1 MSFSRKL
8 EEANQYLSDG
18 DFDKAKKAF
27 DSLLAEDP
35 ENPETIAGFFISS
48 YWDNRLDRIHNAKEG
63 RERSHLLVQYF
74 SEFQNAFELRKF
86 TGNSSFRAISESV
99 LSEAV
104 DQLKISVQREGLHF
118 QDPSALLSLIR
129 ELIRFRDYRNA
140 LEILNYSSSVERN
153 SPEFLYL
160 RAESLFQTGEE
171 RRALILFREA
181 FLKDPSAAPLGV
193 LKSEPIVVWI
203 EKLKGSYPEESDLKE
218 VLPVVLAERGI
229 FEETRN
235 YSEKEILGYYQNLIR
250 LKDTLNSRKDLY
262 DFKIRC
268 RILQHACLILDV
280 YRGMQYSEIYQE
292 SKRILDSVDPGFFQR
307 RQDGIKR

>member
-27 DSLLAEDP
+27 DSLLGEDP
-35 ENPETIAGFFISS
+35 ENPETIAGFFIAS

-171 RRALILFREA
+171 RRSLILFREA

-193 LKSEPIVVWI
+193 LKSEPIAVWI
-203 EKLKGSYPEESDLKE
+203 ETLKSSYQEESDLKE

-292 SKRILDSVDPGFFQR
+292 SKRILDSVDPGFVQR

>member
-8 EEANQYLSDG
+8 EEANQHLSDG
-18 DFDKAKKAF
+18 DFDKAKKVF
-27 DSLLAEDP
+27 DLLLGEDP
-35 ENPETIAGFFISS
+35 EHPETIAGYFISS
-48 YWDNRLDRIHNAKEG
+48 YWDNRLDRIHNTKEG
-63 RERSHLLVQYF
+63 RDRSHILVQYF
-74 SEFQNAFELRKF
+74 SEFQNAFELKKF
-86 TGNSSFRAISESV
+86 TGTSSFRAVSESV

-129 ELIRFRDYRNA
+129 ELIRFRDYKNA
-140 LEILNYSSSVERN
+140 LEILNYSSSVEKN

-171 RRALILFREA
+171 RKALLLFREA
-181 FLKDPSAAPLGV
+181 FLKDPSVAPLAV
-193 LKSEPIVVWI
+193 LKSGPIYFWV
-203 EKLKGSYPEESDLKE
+203 EKLKGSYQDESDLKE

-235 YSEKEILGYYQNLIR
+235 YSEKEILVYYNNLIR

-280 YRGMQYSEIYQE
+280 CRNMQYGEIYQE
-292 SKRILDSVDPGFFQR
+292 SKRILDSVDPGFFLR
-307 RQDGIKR
+307 RQNGTQD

>member
-8 EEANQYLSDG
+8 EEANQYISDG

-203 EKLKGSYPEESDLKE
+203 EKLKGSYQEESDLKE

>member
-203 EKLKGSYPEESDLKE
+203 EKLKGSYQEESDLKE

-229 FEETRN
+229 FEEIRN

>member
-18 DFDKAKKAF
+18 DFEKAKKNF
-27 DSLLAEDP
+27 DSLLNEDP
-35 ENPETIAGFFISS
+35 EHPEVIAGFFIAS

-74 SEFQNAFELRKF
+74 SDFQNAFELKKF
-86 TGNSSFRAISESV
+86 TGTSSFRCISESV

-118 QDPSALLSLIR
+118 QDPSALLGLIR

-140 LEILNYSSSVERN
+140 LEILNYASSVERN

-181 FLKDPSAAPLGV
+181 FLKDPTAAPLSV
-193 LKSEPIVVWI
+193 LKSEPILSWI
-203 EKLKGSYPEESDLKE
+203 ETLKSSYQEESDLKE

-235 YSEKEILGYYQNLIR
+235 YSEKELLEYYKNLIR

-280 YRGMQYSEIYQE
+280 CRGMQYSEIYQE
-292 SKRILDSVDPGFFQR
+292 SKRILDTVDPGFFQR
-307 RQDGIKR
+307 RQDGIRK

>member
-118 QDPSALLSLIR
+118 QDPSALLNLIR

-171 RRALILFREA
+171 RRSLILFREA
-181 FLKDPSAAPLGV
+181 FLKDPSAAPLAV
-193 LKSEPIVVWI
+193 LKSEPILVWI
-203 EKLKGSYPEESDLKE
+203 EKLRSSYQDESDLKE
-218 VLPVVLAERGI
+218 VLPVVLAEQGI

-235 YSEKEILGYYQNLIR
+235 YSEKEILGYYQNLMR

>member
-18 DFDKAKKAF
+18 DFDKAQKSF
-27 DSLLAEDP
+27 DSLLAEEP
-35 ENPETIAGFFISS
+35 EHPEVVAGYFISS

-74 SEFQNAFELRKF
+74 AEFQNAFELRKF
-86 TGNSSFRAISESV
+86 TGTSALRAISESV

-118 QDPSALLSLIR
+118 QDPSALLGLIR

-171 RRALILFREA
+171 RKSLVLFREA
-181 FLKDPSAAPLGV
+181 FLKDPSAAPIAV
-193 LKSEPIVVWI
+193 LKAEPILFWI
-203 EKLKGSYPEESDLKE
+203 EKLRTSYQEESDLKE
-218 VLPVVLAERGI
+218 VLPVVLAEQGI

-307 RQDGIKR
+307 RQDGIKK

>member
-18 DFDKAKKAF
+18 DFEKAKKNF
-27 DSLLAEDP
+27 DLLLN
-35 ENPETIAGFFISS
+35 ENPDHPEAIAGYFISS

-63 RERSHLLVQYF
+63 RERSLLLVQSF
-74 SEFQNAFELRKF
+74 SEFQNAFDLRKF
-86 TGNSSFRAISESV
+86 TGTTSFQSISESI

-104 DQLKISVQREGLHF
+104 EQLKISVQREGLHF
-118 QDPSALLSLIR
+118 QDPNALLGLIR
-129 ELIRFRDYRNA
+129 ELIRFRDYKNA
-140 LEILNYSSSVERN
+140 LEILNYSSSVEKN

-160 RAESLFQTGEE
+160 RAESLYQTGEE
-171 RRALILFREA
+171 RKSLILYREA
-181 FLKDPSAAPLGV
+181 FLRDPSAAPLVV
-193 LKSEPIVVWI
+193 LKAEPILFWM
-203 EKLKGSYPEESDLKE
+203 EKLRDSYKEESDLKE
-218 VLPVVLAERGI
+218 VLPVVLAEQGI

-235 YSEKEILGYYQNLIR
+235 YSEKEVLGFYQNLVR

-268 RILQHACLILDV
+268 RILQHACLILDI
-280 YRGMQYSEIYQE
+280 YRGMQYSEVYQE
-292 SKRILDSVDPGFFQR
+292 SKRILDNVDPGFFQR

>member
-18 DFDKAKKAF
+18 DFDKAKKIF
-27 DSLLAEDP
+27 DSLLAESP
-35 ENPETIAGFFISS
+35 EHPDSIAGYFIAS
-48 YWDNRLDRIHNAKEG
+48 YWDNRLDRIHNTKEG

-74 SEFQNAFELRKF
+74 SEFQNAFDLRKF
-86 TGNSSFRAISESV
+86 TGVSSFHAVSESV

-118 QDPSALLSLIR
+118 QDPSALLGLIR

-140 LEILNYSSSVERN
+140 LEILNYSSSVEKN

-171 RRALILFREA
+171 RRALVLFREA
-181 FLKDPSAAPLGV
+181 FLKDPSAAPLAV
-193 LKSEPIVVWI
+193 LKSEPIFFWI
-203 EKLKGSYPEESDLKE
+203 EKLKDSYREESDLKE
-218 VLPVVLAERGI
+218 VLPVVLTERGI
-229 FEETRN
+229 FEETGN
-235 YSEKEILGYYQNLIR
+235 YSEKDILGYYQNLIR

-268 RILQHACLILDV
+268 RILQHACFLLDV
-280 YRGMQYSEIYQE
+280 YKGMQYGEIYQE
-292 SKRILDSVDPGFFQR
+292 SKKILDSVDPGFFQR
-307 RQDGIKR
+307 RQEEIKR

>member
-8 EEANQYLSDG
+8 EEANQFLSDG
-18 DFDKAKKAF
+18 DFEKAKKSF
-27 DSLLAEDP
+27 DSLLSEHPEDP
-35 ENPETIAGFFISS
+35 EAVAGFFTAS
-48 YWDNRLDRIHNAKEG
+48 YWDNRLDRIHNSREG
-63 RERSHLLVQYF
+63 RERSHLLVQSF

-86 TGNSSFRAISESV
+86 SGTTSYRSISEAI

-104 DQLKISVQREGLHF
+104 EQLKLSVQREGLHF
-118 QDPSALLSLIR
+118 QDPSALLGLIR

-181 FLKDPSAAPLGV
+181 FLKDPTSAPLSV
-193 LKSEPIVVWI
+193 IKAEPILVWM
-203 EKLKGSYPEESDLKE
+203 ERLYPSYPEESDLKE

-235 YSEKEILGYYQNLIR
+235 YSEKEIQALFQNLIR
-250 LKDTLNSRKDLY
+250 LKDTLNSRKDLF

-268 RILQHACLILDV
+268 RILQHACLLMDLF
-280 YRGMQYSEIYQE
+280 RGMQYSEVYQE
-292 SKRILDSVDPGFFQR
+292 SKRILDSVDPEFFQR
-307 RQDGIKR
+307 RQQGIGK